1 MIRKIIE
8 AFSRLLAVFHKR
20 KLDEEFDE
28 ELAAHIDLLTE
39 ENKRRGMSPVEA
51 RRQAVWRI
59 GGVNAAREIQR
70 EARGLPRVENVVR
83 AVWQAWR
90 SWRSA
95 KTVAVFAAVALAVGI
110 GATTSI
116 YTVVHAVMLKPLAY
130 RDGDRFVALFG
141 AATNDPEHY
150 SDLSYK
156 DARTY
161 QDRTRVFDAFGWFR
175 EAGKNL
181 VFAGEPLHVEGAAVT
196 TSLVHQLGVDPAIG
210 RWFQDQDEVVI
221 SNSLWRRLGSDPGIV
236 GKALTLDG
244 RTYSVTGVMPA
255 KFHLPVGAV
264 TVAGFGAE
272 VWMPLDPKES
282 GGGFFAYARR
292 KPGVSF
298 VAAESDVKR
307 VAAEIAAEDPAHH
320 HPEYTA
326 RLFDLR
332 ETVIKDIRSTL
343 LLLFAAAGLL
353 FLITC
358 ANTAGLLLARSV
370 ARAKETAIRV
380 ALGPGRGHLALHYFA
395 EGFIVALAGAAG
407 GVLLTVTMTP
417 AIVSMAS
424 EYLPRADEVAVDWT
438 VLLFAFAGA
447 FVASVLS
454 SLAPLWQAA
463 RTSPADV
470 LADGVRST
478 AGVRTRRLSQSLV
491 VAEIALAFGLL
502 AISAVL
508 IFHLRSLS
516 RMPFGFDADHVL
528 TFTLSVPGTSVDSD
542 QKRFTLHK
550 RLIEALRT
558 VPGVEEIAISNQLP
572 LNGCCVGS
580 SVYPDGRAPDPA
592 VSQRMS
598 LMAVSPGY
606 FRAMRIPL
614 RSGRLL
620 NDHDLPEDRILVV
633 IDQAAAK
640 RYWGDDNP
648 VGAFGRFDGPKG
660 DRFQVIGVVGDV
672 KNDGLNYPTVPEFY
686 IQSFIYRKESM
697 NFVVRS
703 DRAVSSLLPEI
714 RRIIRGIDPEQP
726 ITDVTTMRE
735 IIEQTM
741 TLERVESVI
750 TGFFAATALLLAMLG
765 IYGIVSYSVRQRTVE
780 IGTRMALGAGGPG
793 VLALIVGGGLKM
805 AAYGI
810 AAGGL
815 ASIGVASFLGRVLN
829 FGQPEAEPFLY
840 STAAVAAVSFAATVL
855 PAWRAA
861 LLSPLVA
868 LRNEPESMWQAAR
881 LKVQRAVRQ
890 ISAREAPVVPLDALI
905 SEFTSLTR
913 RASSSSEVAEIALA
927 TLQERTGA
935 QTALLLEKAAGGEY
949 RSPQCSLPAN
959 SILLNRLRHYWPPL
973 NLDPD
978 TFETWKRWAE
988 EFRPEHATE
997 IETLANSG
1005 ARLAIALRAKN
1016 EIVGV
1021 LLLGPPKDREQY
1033 TAAEKQIFSSS
1044 AEVFALMIENARLTG
1059 RAIEQERL
1067 QRDLELAAEVQR
1079 RLLPHEPPA
1088 GGAFALAAF
1097 SLPARTVGG
1106 DYYDFLDLGGE
1117 RTGIALADISGKG
1130 IAAALLMSVVQAS
1143 LRVIATEG
1151 EMPLSELASRMNGF
1165 IYRSTATNKYATFF
1179 YAQIDQRCRR
1189 LRYVNAGH
1197 NAPYLVRR
1205 SGAGVE
1211 ITELSAGGTVLGLF
1225 PEAQYNDATVD
1236 LCSGDLLVAF
1246 TDGITEALDSEG
1258 QEFGEQRLQDL
1269 LRGASGKTAEEIS
1282 SILAG
1287 RVREW
1292 IGDAEQHDDLTFVIV
1307 AVN

>member
-1 MIRKIIE
+1 MIRGLIE
-8 AFSRLLAVFHKR
+8 ALSRLMAVFR
-20 KLDEEFDE
+20 KKELDEEFDE
-28 ELAAHIDLLTE
+28 ELAGHIDLLTE
-39 ENKRRGMSPVEA
+39 ENKKRGMSPVDA
-51 RRQAVWRI
+51 RRQAIWRI
-59 GGVNAAREIQR
+59 GGVNAARELQR
-70 EARGLPRVENVVR
+70 EARGLPRLENVIR
-83 AVWQAWR
+83 AFWQALR

-95 KTVAVFAAVALAVGI
+95 KTVAVFAVVALAIGI

-116 YTVVHAVMLKPLAY
+116 YTVVHAVMLKPLPY

-141 AATNDPEHY
+141 ASTNDPEHY
-150 SDLSYK
+150 SDLSSKAAQRYLE
-156 DARTY
+156 
-161 QDRTRVFDAFGWFR
+161 RTRVFDAFGWFR

-181 VFAGEPLHVEGAAVT
+181 VYAGEPQHIEGVAVT
-196 TSLVHQLGVDPAIG
+196 PSLVYQLGVDPVVG

-221 SNSLWRRLGSDPGIV
+221 SNSLWRRLGGDRGII
-236 GKALTLDG
+236 GKPLTLDG
-244 RTYSVTGVMPA
+244 QNYTVTGVMPA
-255 KFHLPVGAV
+255 AFHLPMPGPIALGSR
-264 TVAGFGAE
+264 TD
-272 VWMPLDPKES
+272 VWMPLDPRES
-282 GGGFFAYARR
+282 GGGFFAYGRR
-292 KPGVSF
+292 KPGVTFS
-298 VAAESDVKR
+298 AAESDVKR
-307 VAAEIAAEDPAHH
+307 VAAEYAAEDPVRGAG
-320 HPEYTA
+320 YTA
-326 RLFDLR
+326 RLLDVR
-332 ETVIKDIRSTL
+332 EAVTQYTRPTL
-343 LLLFAAAGLL
+343 LLLFGAAGLL

-370 ARAKETAIRV
+370 ARARETAIRV

-395 EGFIVALAGAAG
+395 EGFIIALAGAAG
-407 GVLLTVTMTP
+407 GVLLSVTLTP

-424 EYLPRADEVAVDWT
+424 EYLPRAEEVTLDWT
-438 VLLFAFAGA
+438 VLVFAVAGA

-463 RTSPADV
+463 RTSPADI
-470 LADGVRST
+470 LAEGVRAS
-478 AGVRTRRLSQSLV
+478 ASARTRRVSQSLV
-491 VAEIALAFGLL
+491 IIEIALAFGLV
-502 AISAVL
+502 AASAVL
-508 IFHLRSLS
+508 LVHLRSLS
-516 RMPFGFDADHVL
+516 RTAPGLDADHVL
-528 TFTLSVPGTSVDSD
+528 TFVLSVPGTAVEDS
-542 QKRFTLHK
+542 QKRLALQN
-550 RLIEALRT
+550 RLITALRAI
-558 VPGVEEIAISNQLP
+558 PGVDDVAITNHVP
-572 LNGCCVGS
+572 LDGCCAEGLI
-580 SVYPDGRAPDPA
+580 YPEGRPA
-592 VSQRMS
+592 EPAALQRTS
-598 LMAVSPGY
+598 LMAVSEGY

-614 RSGRLL
+614 REGRFFT
-620 NDHDLPEDRILVV
+620 DRDLSIDLALVINQSAAKHYWGGQDPLEAYGRIL
-633 IDQAAAK
+633 K
-640 RYWGDDNP
+640 P
-648 VGAFGRFDGPKG
+648 TGP
-660 DRFQVIGVVGDV
+660 RFQVVGVVGDV
-672 KNDGLNYPTVPEFY
+672 KNDGLNNPTIPEIY
-686 IQSFIYRKESM
+686 IHSSLTQIESM
-697 NFVVRS
+697 HFVVRS
-703 DRAVSSLLPEI
+703 GRDSASLLLDI
-714 RRIIRGIDPEQP
+714 RRVIREIDRGQP
-726 ITDVTTMRE
+726 ITDIATMRE
-735 IIEQTM
+735 IIQRTM
-741 TLERVESVI
+741 TLERVVSVI

-793 VLALIVGGGLKM
+793 VLALIVGSGLKM

-810 AAGGL
+810 VAGGL
-815 ASIGVASFLGRVLN
+815 ASVGVASYLGRIFN

-905 SEFTSLTR
+905 GEFTSLTR

-935 QTALLLEKAAGGEY
+935 QSALLLEKTAGGEY
-949 RSPQCSLPAN
+949 RSARCSLPAN
-959 SILLNRLRHYWPPL
+959 SILLNRLRHYWHPL

-978 TFETWKRWAE
+978 TFETWARWAQ
-988 EFRPEHATE
+988 EFRPEHGTE
-997 IETLANSG
+997 IETLVNTDP
-1005 ARLAIALRAKN
+1005 RLAIGLRAKN
-1016 EIVGV
+1016 EIVGI
-1021 LLLGPPKDREQY
+1021 LLLGPPRDRDHY

-1117 RTGIALADISGKG
+1117 RIGIALADISGKG

-1151 EMPLSELASRMNGF
+1151 EKPLSELAARMNGF

-1179 YAQIDQRCRR
+1179 YAQIDQCSRK
-1189 LRYVNAGH
+1189 LRFVNAGH

-1205 SGAGVE
+1205 SGAAVE

-1225 PEAQYNDATVD
+1225 PEVQYDDATVD
-1236 LCSGDLLVAF
+1236 LCPGDLLVAF
-1246 TDGITEALDSEG
+1246 TDGVTEALDSAG
-1258 QEFGEQRLQDL
+1258 QEFGEERLKDFL
-1269 LRGASGKTAEEIS
+1269 CSATGKTAEEIS
-1282 SILAG
+1282 SSLAG

-1292 IGDAEQHDDLTFVIV
+1292 IGDAEQHDDLTFVVV
-1307 AVN
+1307 AVK